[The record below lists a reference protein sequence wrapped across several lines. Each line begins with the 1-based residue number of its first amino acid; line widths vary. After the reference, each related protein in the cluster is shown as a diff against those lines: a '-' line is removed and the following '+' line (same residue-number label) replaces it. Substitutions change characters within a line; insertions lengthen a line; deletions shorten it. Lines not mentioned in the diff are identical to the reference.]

1 MVEVSSKCMSLEKQI
16 LKQETCERRNIW
28 KKKQVR
34 GRENPTSKKK
44 KSNLYL
50 KKVNLV
56 HTFAA
61 KRMDDL
67 CTLEG
72 LRFIK
77 RDLNGQ
83 FVNESVVLNSGIWT
97 SPGVI
102 YKLDEAQVLL
112 RQADILIL
120 YV

>member
-1 MVEVSSKCMSLEKQI
+1 MHVTREANP
-16 LKQETCERRNIW
+16 ETGNMW
-28 KKKQVR
+28 KKKHMKEET
-34 GRENPTSKKK
+34 GKRERKSNLKKKK